1 VVAGL
6 TACVGLF
13 VPYADARYI
22 LHEITTRGLAF
33 VILSAI
39 FGLGSLWLLETID
52 ARHPSGSGV
61 CGGRA
66 RAGLGPRAVG
76 LRLPQTLTVA
86 EAAAPTGTIAAVLIA
101 TGLA

>member
-66 RAGLGPRAVG
+66 RAGLALAQWDYVSRRRSPSR
-76 LRLPQTLTVA
+76 RQQHRRERSLPS
-86 EAAAPTGTIAAVLIA
+86 
-101 TGLA
+101 